1 MAIAES
7 AASSEAQTGAAAL
20 LPMIK
25 TYLQITWEDGQTD
38 ARITGL
44 IEDGI
49 VYIDRLLGEAGDYAN
64 PGQPRT
70 LLKEYVRYARDEALD
85 VFENN
90 YIQLINELQNDKRVT
105 DYAVQSAAA
114 SGS

>member
-1 MAIAES
+1 MADES
-7 AASSEAQTGAAAL
+7 AVSTAEAL

-25 TYLQITWEDGQTD
+25 KYLQITWEDEDTD
-38 ARITGL
+38 SRVTGL
-44 IEDGI
+44 IEDGM
-49 VYIDRLLGEAGDYAN
+49 VYIDRLMGQPGDYSS

-90 YIQLINELQNDKRVT
+90 NIQLINELQNDKRV
-105 DYAVQSAAA
+105 SAYVESAE
-114 SGS
+114 

>member
-7 AASSEAQTGAAAL
+7 AAENAAVSPAAAL

-25 TYLQITWEDGQTD
+25 SYLQITWEDASTD
-38 ARITGL
+38 SRVTGL

-49 VYIDRLLGEAGDYAN
+49 VYIDRLLGSPGDYTV

-90 YIQLINELQNDKRVT
+90 YIHLINELQNDKRVN
-105 DYAVQSAAA
+105 DHGLQSAAA
-114 SGS
+114 AGA

>member
-1 MAIAES
+1 MSTAES
-7 AASSEAQTGAAAL
+7 AGSLPAAL

-25 TYLQITWEDGQTD
+25 AYLQITWEDEHTD
-38 ARITGL
+38 SRVTGL

-49 VYIDRLLGEAGDYAN
+49 VYIDRLLGTAGDYVS
-64 PGQPRT
+64 PGQART

-90 YIQLINELQNDKRVT
+90 YIQLINELQNDKRVI
-105 DYAVQSAAA
+105 DYAVQNTAA
-114 SGS
+114 SCS

>member
-1 MAIAES
+1 MSTAES
-7 AASSEAQTGAAAL
+7 AATTAAAL

-25 TYLQITWEDGQTD
+25 AYLQITWEDDATD
-38 ARITGL
+38 SRVTGL

-49 VYIDRLLGEAGDYAN
+49 VYIDRLLGEAGDYST
-64 PGQPRT
+64 PGQART

-90 YIQLINELQNDKRVT
+90 YIHLINELQNDKRVS

>member
-1 MAIAES
+1 MSAPES
-7 AASSEAQTGAAAL
+7 AASSSLFWAAAL

-25 TYLQITWEDGQTD
+25 AYLQITWEDEQTD

-49 VYIDRLLGEAGDYAN
+49 VYIDRLLGEAGDYEN

-90 YIQLINELQNDKRVT
+90 YLQLINELQNDKRVT

>member
-1 MAIAES
+1 MSAPES
-7 AASSEAQTGAAAL
+7 AASPAAAL

-25 TYLQITWEDGQTD
+25 SYLQITWEDEHTND
-38 ARITGL
+38 RVAGL
-44 IEDGI
+44 IDDGI
-49 VYIDRLLGEAGDYAN
+49 AYIDRLLGAPGDYFS

-70 LLKEYVRYARDEALD
+70 LLKEYVRYARDGALD

-90 YIQLINELQNDKRVT
+90 YIGLINELQNDKRVS
-105 DYAVQSAAA
+105 DYAVESAAA